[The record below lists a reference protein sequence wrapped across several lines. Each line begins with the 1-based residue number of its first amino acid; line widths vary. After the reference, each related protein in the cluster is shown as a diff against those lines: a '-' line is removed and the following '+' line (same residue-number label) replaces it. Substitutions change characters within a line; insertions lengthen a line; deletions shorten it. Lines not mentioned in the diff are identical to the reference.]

1 MIDGMEEM
9 KTSCHLLL
17 FKSKRII
24 DMGSEIA
31 PSAPFDVDIVELAKR
46 ICNEDFYRED
56 YRETALYDTHSYN
69 IKINLL

>member
-1 MIDGMEEM
+1 
-9 KTSCHLLL
+9 
-17 FKSKRII
+17 
-24 DMGSEIA
+24 MGSEIA

-69 IKINLL
+69 IKINLLKLRT

>member
-1 MIDGMEEM
+1 
-9 KTSCHLLL
+9 
-17 FKSKRII
+17 
-24 DMGSEIA
+24 MGSEIA

-56 YRETALYDTHSYN
+56 YWETALYDTHSYN